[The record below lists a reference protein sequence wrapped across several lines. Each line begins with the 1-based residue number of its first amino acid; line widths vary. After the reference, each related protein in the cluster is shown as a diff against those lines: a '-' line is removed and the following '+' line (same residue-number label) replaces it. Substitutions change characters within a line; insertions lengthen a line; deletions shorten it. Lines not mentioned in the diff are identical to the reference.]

1 MDNRRDSKNRK
12 DDHAS
17 SSLIKYKGREHW
29 PRTKYHLECHFDSH
43 GLQGLII
50 KGKVHRPAGGFITTH
65 INPVTMSVIRDAAA
79 ADNTNEGT
87 VVPALG
93 EHAAEAA
100 PQGEHKEAAPQDQA
114 NQANTAMTEVAA
126 RLREAIG
133 NIENEEQRQAVH
145 GQLEQLQ
152 PFLVTTRPD
161 TVQIDTG
168 EHDTSLLADLRGAAK
183 DELTKLKLIR
193 GLSDECTIIMYAGF
207 DERLK
212 TALWNHAT
220 NQVYNTIKISLGW
233 KYRSIIRGIDMG
245 DGHSAWHRLVLYHNN
260 KTASSMSGYLK
271 EYQNEQQDTA
281 VGPRWFADYA
291 QSLADIA
298 DQYQEASR
306 GKKTI
311 SEELRRSRYL
321 QLAERYSHIVET
333 IETEDDKRMEQDEKL
348 QTADEIE
355 TLIRRW
361 ERRKHIALD
370 KKMQKIKQA
379 LKEQDKATHKA
390 YSAKGGRDR
399 DRSNDTCNIC
409 GEKGHWARDCP
420 QNKQSPPGPCP
431 ICQNSKTKKCEWHW
445 RNECPNSKKVAA
457 AKAAYAAD
465 SESDSDDGDIDWEK
479 RYKLAKRMYH
489 RQQQGMKVPKA
500 LTAWHKLSRKK
511 GKDKSGQTHLVVR
524 A

>member
-65 INPVTMSVIRDAAA
+65 INPVTMSVIRDAAV

-133 NIENEEQRQAVH
+133 NIENEEQRQDVH
-145 GQLEQLQ
+145 GRLEQLQ
-152 PFLVTTRPD
+152 PFLVTTKPD

-379 LKEQDKATHKA
+379 LKEQDKATHKV
-390 YSAKGGRDR
+390 YSAKGGR

-500 LTAWHKLSRKK
+500 LTAWHKLSRKR